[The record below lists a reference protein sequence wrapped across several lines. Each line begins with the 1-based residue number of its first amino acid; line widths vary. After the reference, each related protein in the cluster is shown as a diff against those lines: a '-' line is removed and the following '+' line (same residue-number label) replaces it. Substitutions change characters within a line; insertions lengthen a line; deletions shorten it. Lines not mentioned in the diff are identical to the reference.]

1 MSTHG
6 HTAKRKGGHE
16 QKHRPLSRSN
26 KIINS
31 NRTIALDGKGGKASG
46 KKKVTHLRSNDT
58 IERLKMY
65 KDKPIHN
72 SKGEFMSGAYMSR
85 TADAPVKRIQPDR
98 RWFGNTRVVDQT
110 ELANFRE
117 AMGSKVKD
125 PYTVVMRS
133 KKLPMG
139 LLTDTFKVSYWTFIP
154 TTAQHHSLSMLFFAL
169 PSPSDDTFTH

>member
-1 MSTHG
+1 MASHG

-26 KIINS
+26 KIINP
-31 NRTIALDGKGGKASG
+31 NRTIALSGKSGASG
-46 KKKVTHLRSNDT
+46 KKKVTHLRDNAT
-58 IERLKMY
+58 IQRIAMY

-85 TADAPVKRIQPDR
+85 TPDAPVMRIAPDR

-110 ELANFRE
+110 DLSKFRE
-117 AMGSKVKD
+117 AMGAKVKD

-133 KKLPMG
+133 AKVPMG
-139 LLTDTFKVSYWTFIP
+139 LLTDNFKVSAT
-154 TTAQHHSLSMLFFAL
+154 HHAHACIAKQPVCL
-169 PSPSDDTFTH
+169 PS